1 FPFIA
6 CEIFTCEIEMILKT
20 LVEDEELMLL
30 LFSFLEAK
38 ETHNSLLAGY
48 FSKVVICLL
57 VRKTIPFMQFIKDHQ
72 EILKQLVDL
81 IGITSI
87 MEVLK
92 RLVGT
97 DEHLYSSYTSAMQW
111 VEDTDILEM
120 IVDKFGS
127 SDCPEVHA
135 NAAEVLCTVARYA
148 PPGLATK
155 LSSPSCTGRLLKHTL
170 EDSRPKSVLVNS
182 LSVCIS
188 LLDPKRFTLGT
199 YHIYS
204 RQLTHGSM
212 VPNPETVEGMLY
224 SLGGQIQYGC

>member
-1 FPFIA
+1 VEKKRTFKFPFIA

-87 MEVLK
+87 MEV
-92 RLVGT
+92 
-97 DEHLYSSYTSAMQW
+97 
-111 VEDTDILEM
+111 
-120 IVDKFGS
+120 
-127 SDCPEVHA
+127 
-135 NAAEVLCTVARYA
+135 
-148 PPGLATK
+148 GLHFYM
-155 LSSPSCTGRLLKHTL
+155 PCW
-170 EDSRPKSVLVNS
+170 NS
-182 LSVCIS
+182 L
-188 LLDPKRFTLGT
+188 LGST
-199 YHIYS
+199 FITH
-204 RQLTHGSM
+204 QLENILNM
-212 VPNPETVEGMLY
+212 IRLRE
-224 SLGGQIQYGC
+224 Q